1 MKLLNNL
8 FGKKET
14 AKKSSAVPYVNLG
27 EIGRGSFAEYLL
39 GQSSYF
45 SADRAMRFYRQSSA
59 VAMAVDMI
67 ADEIEK
73 IRPVLRDESGKFVP
87 DAECL
92 SIINRPN
99 GFETRHELVGQLV
112 RNYLLTHDAFLY
124 AEGAFKRPPL
134 GLFVVP
140 NQDVTITENGVDK
153 YPRSFSVGSGMAKGT
168 YNRQELNKAMHF
180 TQGGMREVY
189 QISGYSSHTS
199 RTYSDSP
206 LQAVA
211 LEVQQLINSRYHNL
225 RLLENGGRLSLIAV
239 FQDIESEDQI
249 EVLRDNL
256 NSQMAGPHNA
266 GKIAVIGANE
276 MELKE
281 VGTNNKDMDFFN
293 LDAAAQQCIA
303 RRYKIPLPLINNDA
317 STFNNLEQS
326 VYHFYDMAVLPVFE
340 KVFSGLSHFL
350 LPRYGIDPAKARIT
364 YNPDDIEALRGRRIA
379 ELSKL
384 IKDNAITINE
394 YRDNISFEPVEGGD
408 DIYMPATMIPV
419 ARDVFTLTDIDNPEQ
434 VARDGET

>member
-1 MKLLNNL
+1 MKIFSNM
-8 FGKKET
+8 FGKKEV
-14 AKKSSAVPYVNLG
+14 AKKSATPYVNLG
-27 EIGRGSFAEYLL
+27 DIGQGSFAEYLL
-39 GQSSYF
+39 GYSSYF
-45 SADRAMRFYRQSSA
+45 SASTAMQFYRQSSA

-73 IRPVLRDESGKFVP
+73 IRPVLKTEDGSFDTDSEV
-87 DAECL
+87 L
-92 SIINRPN
+92 SIINKPN
-99 GFETRHELVGQLV
+99 GFETRHELIGQLV
-112 RNYLLTHDAFLY
+112 RNYLLTHDAFVY
-124 AEGAFKRPPL
+124 AEGTLSRPPL
-134 GLFVVP
+134 SMFVVP

-153 YPRSFSVGSGMAKGT
+153 YPNNYMIGSGMAKGT
-168 YNRQELNKAMHF
+168 YSREELNRSMRF
-180 TQGGMREVY
+180 TQGGMRELY
-189 QISGYSSHTS
+189 QIGSYSSHTS

-211 LEVQQLINSRYHNL
+211 LEVRQLINARYHNL
-225 RLLENGGRLSLIAV
+225 RLLENGGRLSLIALLKG
-239 FQDIESEDQI
+239 FESEDQI
-249 EVLRDNL
+249 EVARDNL
-256 NSQMAGPHNA
+256 NSQMAGPRNA
-266 GKIAVIGANE
+266 GKIAVMQAEE

-293 LDAAAQQCIA
+293 LDQAAQQVIS

-364 YNPDDIEALRGRRIA
+364 YNPDDIDALRGRKIE

-394 YRDNISFEPVEGGD
+394 YRDNISLEPVEGGD

-419 ARDVFTLTDIDNPEQ
+419 AQDQFTLSDIDSPEQ
-434 VARDGET
+434 TAKE

>member
-1 MKLLNNL
+1 MKLLSNM

-14 AKKSSAVPYVNLG
+14 AKKSAVPYANLG
-27 EIGRGSFAEYLL
+27 EIGQGSFAEYIL
-39 GQSSYF
+39 GYSSYF
-45 SADRAMRFYRQSSA
+45 SASKAMQFYRQSSA

-73 IRPVLRDESGKFVP
+73 IRPVLKTEDGSFDV
-87 DAECL
+87 DADVL
-92 SIINRPN
+92 SIINKPN
-99 GFETRHELVGQLV
+99 GFETRHDFVGQLV

-124 AEGAFKRPPL
+124 AEGSLNRPPL
-134 GLFVVP
+134 NMFVAP
-140 NQDVTITENGVDK
+140 NQDVSITENGVDK
-153 YPRSFSVGSGMAKGT
+153 YPNSYSIGSGMSKGT
-168 YNRQELNKAMHF
+168 YTREEINRAMRF
-180 TQGGMREVY
+180 TQGGIRELY
-189 QISGYSSHTS
+189 QVNGYSSHSS
-199 RTYSDSP
+199 RTNSDSP

-211 LEVQQLINSRYHNL
+211 LEVRQLINARYHNL

-239 FQDIESEDQI
+239 FNDIDTEDQI

-256 NSQMAGPHNA
+256 NSQMAGPRNA
-266 GKIAVIGANE
+266 GKIAVIGADE
-276 MELKE
+276 MDLKE

-293 LDAAAQQCIA
+293 LDQAAAQVIA

-350 LPRYGIDPAKARIT
+350 LPRYGIDPSKARIT
-364 YNPDDIEALRGRRIA
+364 YNPDDIDALRGRKIE

-394 YRDNISFEPVEGGD
+394 YRDNISLEPVEGGD
-408 DIYMPATMIPV
+408 DIYMPATLVPV
-419 ARDVFTLTDIDNPEQ
+419 ARDSFTLSDIDDPEE
-434 VARDGET
+434 ATKE